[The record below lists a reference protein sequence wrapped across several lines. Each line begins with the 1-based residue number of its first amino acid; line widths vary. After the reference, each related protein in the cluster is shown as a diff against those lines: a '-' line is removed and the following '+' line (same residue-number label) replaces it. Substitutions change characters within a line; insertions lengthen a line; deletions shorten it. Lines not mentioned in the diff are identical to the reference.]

1 MKATA
6 IQLNVNTASII
17 FFSVYNL
24 PRKITERKLDLL
36 IGTGHKVILAGDF
49 NAKHVTWRARKN
61 NAAAKSLLN
70 LYYKSNYVISAPS
83 QPTPFPYTNP
93 TGAEILDFTIISD
106 VDKLSLQVTWPA
118 CELL

>member
-17 FFSVYNL
+17 FFSIYNL

-49 NAKHVTWRARKN
+49 NTKQV
-61 NAAAKSLLN
+61 KSPLYRIMRLSN
-70 LYYKSNYVISAPS
+70 L
-83 QPTPFPYTNP
+83 F
-93 TGAEILDFTIISD
+93 
-106 VDKLSLQVTWPA
+106 
-118 CELL
+118 